1 MGLIWIINKTN
12 KLKLPRTGKTGQL
25 AGLAWQ
31 GRAKQSQARPGQ
43 ARPGQARPGQA
54 SRIST
59 QQGKIIKGYKYKEI
73 IKGANEER
81 NEEKQVGQIN
91 Q

>member
-25 AGLAWQ
+25 AGLAWL
-31 GRAKQSQARPGQ
+31 GLAWQSK
-43 ARPGQARPGQA
+43 A